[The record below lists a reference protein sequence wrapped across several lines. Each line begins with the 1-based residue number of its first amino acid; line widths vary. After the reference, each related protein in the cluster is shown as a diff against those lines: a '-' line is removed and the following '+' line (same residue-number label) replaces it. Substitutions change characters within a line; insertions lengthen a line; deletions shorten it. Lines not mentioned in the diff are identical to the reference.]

1 MFRSRILI
9 SIRQEYFSQKVS
21 KTLMKFQIDAEMSLV
36 FLNNFIIYTTEY
48 EISHNNSP
56 MKYSNGKLI
65 LIHFP
70 QGPCELLLL

>member
-1 MFRSRILI
+1 
-9 SIRQEYFSQKVS
+9 
-21 KTLMKFQIDAEMSLV
+21 MKFQTDAEMSLV

-56 MKYSNGKLI
+56 KKYSNGKLI